1 MQTGSVL
8 VFFKDEQDNDYQS
21 IPQLRVRL
29 DALENCGST
38 WLNNT
43 LRYGKMDI
51 FEDEMTPSMSLESN
65 SVTARHPSFRSSSS
79 QFGEGTNLPHRSHQ
93 EYDDGNFGPPLRSS
107 SRSGFNPASGRHML
121 QSLAEPPLTG
131 FGAESY
137 RGTSSEYEN
146 EETPATHELWFAAP
160 AHVRSPQGQRLHHIA
175 IRNFLAILQ
184 NKPIVGRDLFEMLS
198 TLQPEVEI
206 IYDLDHNE
214 YSQMSSRMR
223 SVQIITQYLASRK
236 LDDVRNSVR
245 RALGLLTWAEQDAV
259 RWQEGY
265 LEAFVHL
272 VGMMSPQIEEL
283 EDFRRLSAVS
293 RRNLGISAKALQLK
307 LIEAEEKLSTF
318 DFMEMW
324 DSPEDVGANPVYKSF
339 AAFRQFLISFYT
351 SAYGSWPPSSGGR
364 WLNSKLVKSLQNDFG
379 SLYDYLVNRDVIWD
393 SREER
398 PGKKWQM
405 VNMSPSPSP
414 EDFRPDTPT
423 LPLTDM
429 LVSFDNRHGLL
440 HIPHPYPL
448 LPRNIQAQKAPQKKS
463 FFSALKKSKND
474 PAKDAKAHLQ
484 LSIVFSDATNIQKL
498 GVSFTGKPSLPTLSP
513 T

>member
-21 IPQLRVRL
+21 MPQLRVRL
-29 DALENCGST
+29 EALESCGST
-38 WLNNT
+38 WLNNA
-43 LRYGKMDI
+43 LRYGKMDL
-51 FEDEMTPSMSLESN
+51 FEDEMASTMSLESN
-65 SVTARHPSFRSSSS
+65 SITTRHPSFRSNSS
-79 QFGEGTNLPHRSHQ
+79 QFGEGMSLPHRSYQ

-107 SRSGFNPASGRHML
+107 SRSGFNPAGGRRML
-121 QSLAEPPLTG
+121 QSLAEPPSTG
-131 FGAESY
+131 SGAESY
-137 RGTSSEYEN
+137 QQTPSVYEN
-146 EETPATHELWFAAP
+146 EEIPATYELWFAAP
-160 AHVRSPQGQRLHHIA
+160 AHVRSPQGQRLHHVA

-206 IYDLDHNE
+206 MYDLDHNE

-223 SVQIITQYLASRK
+223 SVQIITQYLTSRK

-245 RALGLLTWAEQDAV
+245 RALGLLAWAEQDAV

-283 EDFRRLSAVS
+283 EDFRRLSTVS

-318 DFMEMW
+318 DFTEMW
-324 DSPEDVGANPVYKSF
+324 DSPEDAGANPIYKSF
-339 AAFRQFLISFYT
+339 VAFRQFLISFYT

-379 SLYDYLVNRDVIWD
+379 SLYDYLVNREVIWD

-405 VNMSPSPSP
+405 ANMSPSPG
-414 EDFRPDTPT
+414 DFTPDTPT

-448 LPRNIQAQKAPQKKS
+448 LPRSIQAQKAPQKKS
-463 FFSALKKSKND
+463 FFSALRKSKND
-474 PAKDAKAHLQ
+474 PNKDAKAHLQ

-498 GVSFTGKPSLPTLSP
+498 GVSFTGKHPLLTPSPI
-513 T
+513 